1 MKRIILQVPRL
12 QFLSTHALLSLLLW
26 ACSGMISSPGANAYT
41 HAIVLEEPF
50 LEGTNGM
57 LRPMGSSSR
66 TNDAHRQAPS
76 AYTHAGKEKGS
87 RVLLFSSSWA

>member
-57 LRPMGSSSR
+57 LRNVGR
-66 TNDAHRQAPS
+66 AAAHNEPNIQAPS